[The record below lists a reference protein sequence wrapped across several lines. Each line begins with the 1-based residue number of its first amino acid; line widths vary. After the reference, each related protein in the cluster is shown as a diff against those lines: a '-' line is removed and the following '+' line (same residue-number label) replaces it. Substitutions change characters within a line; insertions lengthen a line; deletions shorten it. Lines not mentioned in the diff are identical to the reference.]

1 MDAARQR
8 PEEDLLESG
17 DLARTIVDLLSDR
30 QAEDIVLLDISKVSS
45 ITDYFVIATATST
58 RQMDAIADSLSE
70 TLRQDGV
77 RPRIREGTA
86 DSRWLL
92 VDYGDVI
99 IHLFSPETRTFYN
112 LESLWNTGV
121 QLVRIQ

>member
-1 MDAARQR
+1 M

-30 QAEDIVLLDISKVSS
+30 QAEDIVLLDISKVST
-45 ITDYFVIATATST
+45 IADYFVIATATST

-86 DSRWLL
+86 DSGWLL

>member
-1 MDAARQR
+1 MRS
-8 PEEDLLESG
+8 P
-17 DLARTIVDLLSDR
+17 IP
-30 QAEDIVLLDISKVSS
+30 
-45 ITDYFVIATATST
+45 
-58 RQMDAIADSLSE
+58 LSE